1 MIKIECKAI
10 LFDLDGTLV
19 DSGPCIERLWACWA
33 SKNHLDVNYVLS
45 VIHGRTVSETL
56 RLISPYFHNQECID
70 EIKVLAMEELS
81 HVSAIPGAIDFV
93 KRLPADRQA
102 IVTSGA
108 KEVAIRSIM
117 GAGISAPS
125 VIITAED
132 VHNGKPDPE
141 PYLKAAARLGMKPA
155 DCLVF
160 EDAESGIKAA
170 VAAGMHV
177 VVIGN
182 TDHSLLKD
190 KNIMQ
195 LDNYTFIRTSFEN
208 DMISLEW

>member
-33 SKNHLDVNYVLS
+33 SENHLDVNYVLS

-108 KEVAIRSIM
+108 KEVAMRSIM
-117 GAGISAPS
+117 GAGISAPN